1 MHGTMVEKKKSK
13 EEKVKI
19 VNKKILFV
27 MFETSQRYGQAGQ
40 ATLTHT
46 HTLMH
51 THIGFFKG
59 KAATSPLDV
68 AVRVSPHGDDMT
80 YLSQPE
86 KNSSLLLKK
95 KNKHSTSYL
104 YSLYFLCPQ
113 CCSS

>member
-1 MHGTMVEKKKSK
+1 MHGTIVEKKSK

-40 ATLTHT
+40 ATLT

-86 KNSSLLLKK
+86 KNS
-95 KNKHSTSYL
+95 
-104 YSLYFLCPQ
+104 
-113 CCSS
+113 